1 MNSAA
6 VLLPVRGRAN
16 ASEVRIVWA
25 YLGGTCLGSLLT
37 VTVAWCLSGFAS
49 VVPETW
55 RIVLLCA
62 GAAFV
67 WLGKEGPLAHRIT
80 LPESRRQIPTDVFTG
95 SPARG
100 AFRFGFELGTGV
112 RTYASA
118 SAPYI
123 LLLVLLVGSWPLG
136 WAILLAAGFGLGR
149 AMPLMIHL
157 AAPDRRRFAGESFR
171 RHEPLTATFAS
182 AVVLAGAL
190 YLA

>member
-1 MNSAA
+1 M
-6 VLLPVRGRAN
+6 RGRAN
-16 ASEVRIVWA
+16 TSDLRIVWT
-25 YLGGTCLGSLLT
+25 YLVGTCLGSLLT
-37 VTVAWCLSGFAS
+37 VTVAWFLSGFAS
-49 VVPETW
+49 VVPATW

-62 GAAFV
+62 GAAFI

-80 LPESRRQIPTDVFTG
+80 LPESRHQIPTDVFIG

-112 RTYASA
+112 RTYAAA

-123 LLLVLLVGSWPLG
+123 LLLLLLVGALPVG
-136 WAILLAAGFGLGR
+136 WALLVAGGFGLGR
-149 AMPLMIHL
+149 AMPLMIQL
-157 AAPDRRRFAGESFR
+157 AAPDRTRFADESFR
-171 RHEPLTATFAS
+171 HGEPLTATFAS

>member
-1 MNSAA
+1 M
-6 VLLPVRGRAN
+6 RGRAN
-16 ASEVRIVWA
+16 GSEMRIVAA
-25 YLGGTCLGSLLT
+25 YLVGTCLGSLLT
-37 VTVAWCLSGFAS
+37 VTVAWFLSGFAS
-49 VVPETW
+49 IVPETW

-67 WLGKEGPLAHRIT
+67 WLGKEGPLVRRIT

-95 SPARG
+95 SAVRG

-123 LLLVLLVGSWPLG
+123 LLLVLLVGSLPLG
-136 WAILLAAGFGLGR
+136 CALLLAGGFGLGR
-149 AMPLMIHL
+149 AIPLMIQL
-157 AAPDRRRFAGESFR
+157 AAPDRRRFAGESSR
-171 RHEPLTATFAS
+171 RREPLTATFAS

-190 YLA
+190 YLV